1 MPGVNIANGAIIA
14 AEEVFTKNVSPYEIV
29 DDVPAKHFIFRFD
42 ENIRS
47 ELNKI
52 DWYNWSDN
60 KIKENFELFYNPSDF
75 IDEFR
80 QEMEPK
86 DE

>member
-14 AEEVFTKNVSPYEIV
+14 AEEVVTKNVSPYEIV

-47 ELNKI
+47 ESNKI
-52 DWYNWSDN
+52 D
-60 KIKENFELFYNPSDF
+60 
-75 IDEFR
+75 
-80 QEMEPK
+80 
-86 DE
+86 